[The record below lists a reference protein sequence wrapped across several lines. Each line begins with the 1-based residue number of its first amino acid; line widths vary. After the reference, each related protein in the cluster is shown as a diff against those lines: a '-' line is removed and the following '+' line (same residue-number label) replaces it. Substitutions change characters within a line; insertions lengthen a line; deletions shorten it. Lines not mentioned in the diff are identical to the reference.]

1 MVKLSWRKRKTLA
14 MLANRRQWQREFD
27 PSETSAYEIEMEHL
41 SGYYLVTEAS
51 DPAIPTYI
59 ITE

>member
-1 MVKLSWRKRKTLA
+1 MSRLPWRKAKTLA
-14 MLANRRQWQREFD
+14 MLANRRQWSREFH
-27 PSETSAYEIEMEHL
+27 PPYTAAQEIEMEHL

-51 DPAIPTYI
+51 IPATPTYI